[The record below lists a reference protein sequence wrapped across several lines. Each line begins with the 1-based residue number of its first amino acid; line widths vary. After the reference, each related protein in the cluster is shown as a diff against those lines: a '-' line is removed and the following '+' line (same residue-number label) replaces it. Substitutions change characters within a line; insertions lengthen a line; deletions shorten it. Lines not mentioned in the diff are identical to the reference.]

1 MSSTFLNQIGLGEFD
16 LGYLL
21 IGMGAVILLLIIFL
35 ILLIVQIRKTS
46 KLKKR
51 LDKFLSGKDGAS
63 LEKDIAGLYEDN
75 KFLKANT
82 EKNKKD
88 IRTLYKNME
97 SAYQK
102 MGLVKYDAFNQMGGQ
117 LSFSLAL
124 LDENNN
130 GFIINSVHSSEG
142 CYSYTKEA
150 AKEFLD
156 MGFFIGVGGV
166 VTFKNARKLVETV
179 EEVPVTRIVLETD
192 CPYMAPE
199 PHRGTRNDSRNI
211 RYVAEKIAQI
221 KGITAQEVIDIT
233 NENAKKLFF

>member
-1 MSSTFLNQIGLGEFD
+1 MTGSTFLNQIGLGGYD

-21 IGMGAVILLLIIFL
+21 IGMTVTILLLLIFL

-51 LDKFLSGKDGAS
+51 LDKFLTGKDGTS
-63 LEKDIAGLYEDN
+63 LEQDIAGLYEDN

-142 CYSYTKEA
+142 CYSYTKEIKLGQCA
-150 AKEFLD
+150 IDLGAEEAEALSIA
-156 MGFFIGVGGV
+156 MG
-166 VTFKNARKLVETV
+166 E
-179 EEVPVTRIVLETD
+179 
-192 CPYMAPE
+192 
-199 PHRGTRNDSRNI
+199 
-211 RYVAEKIAQI
+211 
-221 KGITAQEVIDIT
+221 
-233 NENAKKLFF
+233 